1 MKKGFILLAFIGLFM
16 SCENNQTKEVQN
28 NEQEVQQT
36 SQERTMVT
44 RFEALKGYF
53 VKSNVVF
60 EDDYKYVVSSNM
72 TDFENYF
79 GIAKTMNNEVTALD
93 FEKFNVAA
101 IIIKPS
107 SKLRE
112 IKVEKDTSKDGIT
125 LVGFSVEEGEERDF
139 SASSLLLFKI
149 PKSITNVNFETA
161 DIIVNIEVK

>member
-36 SQERTMVT
+36 SQEKTMVT

-60 EDDYKYVVSSNM
+60 EGDSKYVVVTN
-72 TDFENYF
+72 TDDFNQYF

-101 IIIKPS
+101 IILKPS
-107 SKLRE
+107 NKLHE
-112 IKVEKDTSKDGIT
+112 IKLEKYTSKDGIT
-125 LVGFSVEEGEERDF
+125 LVGFYVEEGEERDF
-139 SASSLLLFKI
+139 TASSLLLFKI
-149 PKSITNVNFETA
+149 PKSIKSIDFQQKWITVNV
-161 DIIVNIEVK
+161 VVK